1 MASLLLVR
9 HVEHALQN
17 DVLLGR
23 AHDAEFTEEARRRL
37 PELAD
42 SLRGERP
49 AAIHSSPRRRARE
62 TAQAIATLHGLPVE
76 LREELDEIDYG
87 DWSGRRFA
95 ELVQDVQWQRW
106 NRQRSSQCPPNGES
120 MRALQERMIAYASTA
135 ARLYPGKT
143 VIAVTHAEPIRTL
156 LLHAAGIPLD
166 DFARIGI
173 APGSVTRLDMAAH
186 ACRPQLLVEAMPA

>member
-1 MASLLLVR
+1 MTTLLLVR

-37 PELAD
+37 RELAQ
-42 SLRGERP
+42 SLRSERP

-62 TAQAIATLHGLPVE
+62 TAQAIAAFHGFSVE
-76 LREELDEIDYG
+76 FREELDELDYG
-87 DWSGRRFA
+87 DWSGRKFA
-95 ELVQDVQWQRW
+95 ELVQDAEWQHW
-106 NRQRSSQCPPNGES
+106 NRQRSGQCPPNGES
-120 MRALQERMIAYASTA
+120 MRDLQERMIAYASSTA
-135 ARLYPGKT
+135 RAYSGKT
-143 VIAVTHAEPIRTL
+143 VIAVTHAEPIRAL
-156 LLHAAGIPLD
+156 ILHAAGIPLD

-173 APGSVTRLDMAAH
+173 APGGVSRLDIAAH